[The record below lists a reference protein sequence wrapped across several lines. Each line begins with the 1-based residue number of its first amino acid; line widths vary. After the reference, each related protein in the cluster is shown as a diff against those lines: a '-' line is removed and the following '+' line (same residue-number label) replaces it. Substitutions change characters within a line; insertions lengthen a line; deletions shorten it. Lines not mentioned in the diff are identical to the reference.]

1 MRPSSPSRRSRSAAS
16 RRSLKAGEHARG
28 QAQPPREDGA
38 RGIWD
43 GAPDALDEERAAA
56 IAARLRELADAT
68 KEDKESHVERI
79 KARTGE
85 LDAEAS
91 VIELPFD
98 EFDRSNC
105 GHPTGAENGTGLLV
119 FGCRVGW
126 PDHQTRDH
134 SQVEVV

>member
-1 MRPSSPSRRSRSAAS
+1 M
-16 RRSLKAGEHARG
+16 
-28 QAQPPREDGA
+28 
-38 RGIWD
+38 
-43 GAPDALDEERAAA
+43 
-56 IAARLRELADAT
+56 
-68 KEDKESHVERI
+68 ERI

-91 VIELPFD
+91 VIELSFD
-98 EFDRSNC
+98 EFDRSNCGRNC

-126 PDHQTRDH
+126 PGHQTRDH